1 MRRGLH
7 RLAPAW
13 RALTSFRAPGRA
25 RTVCWGYRQ
34 LCAMKHVFDQVASRF
49 ARSIDGTMRA
59 GYYARGSHFI
69 GLARHA
75 FPGRGYVLD
84 FGCGP
89 GRLSLLLADAGFRV
103 LGVDIS
109 HGMIAEARQ
118 LDTRGLPI
126 EFASIDRAEEALVP
140 STYDGIVCSS
150 VIEYVADADSLLQGF
165 RHSLRKPGCSA
176 DQLCQPREHLSLVLE
191 QASRRPIRWVPRS
204 ITSGHGGNSA
214 RCSRATVS
222 SPPRGRGISS
232 GPGMRAPGAR
242 RSNTRISSARS
253 A

>member
-1 MRRGLH
+1 
-7 RLAPAW
+7 
-13 RALTSFRAPGRA
+13 
-25 RTVCWGYRQ
+25 
-34 LCAMKHVFDQVASRF
+34 MKHVFDQVASRF

-75 FPGRGYVLD
+75 LPGRGYVLD

-126 EFASIDRAEEALVP
+126 EFVTIERAEEALAP
-140 STYDGIVCSS
+140 GTYDGIVCSS

-165 RHSLRKPGCSA
+165 RRSLRNPGALLISFANRASIFRWYWNKRRTAQSDGCRAASRLDMA
-176 DQLCQPREHLSLVLE
+176 RIPRAARAQRFRARHATAVFRVALGCARLGLAVQIRAFPRLDRRSCRKTDLTYTRARCPAALHLS
-191 QASRRPIRWVPRS
+191 SRHNRPAAL
-204 ITSGHGGNSA
+204 A
-214 RCSRATVS
+214 RCR
-222 SPPRGRGISS
+222 
-232 GPGMRAPGAR
+232 
-242 RSNTRISSARS
+242 
-253 A
+253 

>member
-1 MRRGLH
+1 
-7 RLAPAW
+7 
-13 RALTSFRAPGRA
+13 
-25 RTVCWGYRQ
+25 
-34 LCAMKHVFDQVASRF
+34 MKHVFDQVASRF

-59 GYYARGSHFI
+59 GYYARGSQFI

-75 FPGRGYVLD
+75 FPRRGYVLD

-118 LDTRGLPI
+118 LDTRGLPL
-126 EFASIDRAEEALVP
+126 EFASIDSAEEALLP

-165 RHSLRKPGCSA
+165 RHSLRKPGALLISFA
-176 DQLCQPREHLSLVLE
+176 NRASFFRWYWNRIAPPNPMGAAQHHVWTWREFRALLARNGFEPATRPRYFEWPWDARAWGLPFKYTRFLGSVGVVV
-191 QASRRPIRWVPRS
+191 ARPI
-204 ITSGHGGNSA
+204 
-214 RCSRATVS
+214 
-222 SPPRGRGISS
+222 
-232 GPGMRAPGAR
+232 
-242 RSNTRISSARS
+242 
-253 A
+253 